1 MDTQYQPQHGSDDC
15 CTPQAGLSG
24 THQGPNATKTWSAAA
39 VAIGAAILSSAC
51 CWLPLALLGLGVSA
65 AGLAK
70 FVVGARWFF
79 IAVAV
84 ITLGLGFY
92 FSYRRKA
99 ACAPD
104 EACAPSGLRGF
115 NRAMLWLSAALVLV
129 FATFPYYSA
138 ALLKVMDSS
147 GNGTLVNSNSP
158 TKIAVN
164 TPSGSKRADHKAAAA
179 MTQFRIYAYQ
189 IQGMDCRQCADGLQ
203 AAIAK
208 MPGVKKAI
216 VSYQHG
222 TAEVQAGP
230 GFDPHSVTKRI
241 SGIGYKTT
249 LVNRNRSRANKNIQS
264 KK

>member
-1 MDTQYQPQHGSDDC
+1 MDTQNQPQYSNDNC
-15 CTPQAGLSG
+15 CTPKTALSR
-24 THQGPNATKTWSAAA
+24 THQGMESSKTWSAAA
-39 VAIGAAILSSAC
+39 VAIVAALLSSAC
-51 CWLPLALLGLGVSA
+51 CWLPLALLGLGISA

-70 FVVGARWFF
+70 FVFGARWIF
-79 IAVAV
+79 IAIAGMA
-84 ITLGLGFY
+84 LGLGFY
-92 FSYRRKA
+92 FSYRRRA

-104 EACAPSGLRGF
+104 NACAPGGVTGF
-115 NRAMLWLSAALVLV
+115 KRAMLWLSVALVLA

-138 ALLKVMDSS
+138 SLLKAIGAG
-147 GNGTLVNSNSP
+147 GNGSLVNSNSP

-164 TPSGSKRADHKAAAA
+164 TPTKTKLADTTTDAA

-189 IQGMDCRQCADGLQ
+189 IQGMDCQQCADGLQ

-222 TAEVQAGP
+222 TAEVQAVP

-249 LVNRNRSRANKNIQS
+249 LVNSESTVNIQR
-264 KK
+264 